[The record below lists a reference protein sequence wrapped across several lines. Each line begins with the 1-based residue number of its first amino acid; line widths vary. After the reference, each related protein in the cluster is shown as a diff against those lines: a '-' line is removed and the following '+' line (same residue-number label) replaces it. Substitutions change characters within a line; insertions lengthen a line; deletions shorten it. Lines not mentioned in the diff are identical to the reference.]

1 MKGEPAMKKNE
12 RNIIEVIEIKKSFK
26 KHGAQALLVLDNV
39 NFSAREGEIIAIL
52 GKSGSGKSTLLRIIA
67 GLIRPTAGEVLYHN
81 VPITTPAPGL
91 TMVFQHFALM
101 PWLTVL
107 ENVELGLEAQ
117 GIPRDERR
125 PRALEA
131 IDIVGLDGFESAYPK
146 ELSGGMSQR
155 VGLARALVVD
165 PEVLLMDEPF
175 SALDVLT
182 AENLRGDLINIW
194 QSEKTNIKSVILVTH
209 NIEEAAFLAN
219 RILMFSINPGTV
231 RAEINVDLPHP
242 RNDQDPEFRRLVDD
256 IYGLMTGPEMEE
268 IPVAIKR
275 KAIDMYYR
283 LPQVPISEM
292 MGFLET
298 LASHE
303 RKKVDLPELAEELHF
318 EIDELFPITEALEI
332 LRFARVSEGDI
343 ELTVAGTPLAQADI
357 LERKKI
363 FAQHLIDYV
372 PLARH
377 IRQALDKHD
386 NHEISEEQFLRELE
400 KRLSEQAAEE
410 VLTTVI
416 DWGRY
421 AEIFAYDYNSGMLSL
436 ENPQ

>member
-1 MKGEPAMKKNE
+1 
-12 RNIIEVIEIKKSFK
+12 
-26 KHGAQALLVLDNV
+26 
-39 NFSAREGEIIAIL
+39 
-52 GKSGSGKSTLLRIIA
+52 
-67 GLIRPTAGEVLYHN
+67 
-81 VPITTPAPGL
+81 
-91 TMVFQHFALM
+91 MVFQHFALM

-107 ENVELGLEAQ
+107 ENVELGLEAR
-117 GIPRDERR
+117 GIAREERR
-125 PRALEA
+125 ARAIEA

-194 QSEKTNIKSVILVTH
+194 HSGKTNIKSVILVTH
-209 NIEEAAFLAN
+209 NIEEATFLAD
-219 RILMFSINPGTV
+219 RILVFSSDPGTIRSEV
-231 RAEINVDLPHP
+231 NVELPHP

-256 IYGLMTGPEMEE
+256 IYGLMTRPAVEAV
-268 IPVAIKR
+268 PDAIKF
-275 KAIDMYYR
+275 KTIDVGYR

-303 RKKVDLPELAEELHF
+303 QKKVDLPELAEELHF

-332 LRFARVSEGDI
+332 LHFAHVSGGDI
-343 ELTVAGTPLAQADI
+343 VLTPAGRQLVEADI
-357 LERKKI
+357 LERKNI
-363 FAQHLIDYV
+363 FAQHLIEYV
-372 PLARH
+372 PLARQ
-377 IRQALDKHD
+377 IRQELDEHP
-386 NHEISEEQFLRELE
+386 NHEISEEHFLADLE
-400 KRLSEQAAEE
+400 NYLSEQAADE

-436 ENPQ
+436 ENP